1 MGKMK
6 VQQGKL
12 SNRIIALVVTV
23 LVTLLM
29 MYVVTLSIAAKKVA
43 EQSVGTMA
51 TSIAKNLTNYID
63 ADSYEKLAQQPTENE
78 LYWQLREQL
87 NDLREKNGVLYAYTY
102 ATPTDD
108 AVHFLVDG
116 QPKDAKAE
124 DVGKIN
130 DTSASTTV
138 KDLEKVNEEG
148 AYHSPILSSSFG
160 EYVSGTVP
168 IQNKAGKTV
177 AYLGVDIDA
186 NQVAD
191 IRKEAMWTIL
201 PYVTAIFLVL
211 IALSG
216 AILYKYINR
225 QLKPLKTLAEA
236 ADDMASGR
244 LQQGVARVA
253 SLSFKQSNEISTF
266 AKSFDAS
273 LRTLEGTLTAFQ
285 TKAQDLQQI
294 TSVLTAT
301 SETIEQSNSRV
312 SNNMT
317 QMSSEA
323 THQMSSNKEVLTAMD
338 EMTTGIQ
345 RMADM
350 TSDVAAS
357 SNDMTMA
364 LHDGV
369 AKTNQVVAQMST
381 VEQTVL
387 VTADHVEEMTAKFTN
402 VESKISI
409 ITDIANQTNLLALNA
424 AIEAARAGEAGKGFA
439 VVADEVRKLAES
451 SNAAAHDILQELTAF
466 KALSERT
473 NEQIQLSKSEMT
485 AGNAAVSEVGKHL
498 TSISETVLGVNDS
511 IQEESAIIQQMSAGS
526 EEVFASMAQMNRNI
540 EDSLVFMSETTN
552 ASKVQQQMVGELQR
566 VIENVERTTAE
577 VLTEINKFQ

>member
-1 MGKMK
+1 MK
-6 VQQGKL
+6 AKESKL

-23 LVTLLM
+23 LAILLVL
-29 MYVVTLSIAAKKVA
+29 YVVTLSLAAKKVA
-43 EQSVGTMA
+43 EQSVGTTA
-51 TSIAKNLTNYID
+51 TTIAENLTKYID
-63 ADSYEKLAQQPTENE
+63 AEGYEKLAAQPTENE
-78 LYWQLREQL
+78 LYWRLRDEL
-87 NDLREKNGVLYAYTY
+87 NELREKNGVLYAYTF
-102 ATPTDD
+102 AVPTNDK
-108 AVHFLVDG
+108 VQFLVDG
-116 QPKDAKAE
+116 QPRDAKDE
-124 DVGKIN
+124 DVGKLM
-130 DTSASTTV
+130 DESSSTSTA
-138 KDLEKVNEEG
+138 DLKEVDQKGN
-148 AYHSPILSSSFG
+148 YHSDILSSSFG

-168 IQNKAGKTV
+168 IKNDAGKTI

-186 NQVAD
+186 NKVEE
-191 IRKEAMWTIL
+191 IRHQAMWTIL
-201 PYVTAIFLVL
+201 PYVSAIFLAL
-211 IALSG
+211 IALS
-216 AILYKYINR
+216 AIVLYKYINR

-244 LQQGVARVA
+244 LQQGVARIN
-253 SLSFKQSNEISTF
+253 SLSFKQQNEISTF

-273 LRTLEGTLTAFQ
+273 LHTLEETLKAFQ

-294 TSVLTAT
+294 TGVLTST
-301 SETIEQSNSRV
+301 SDTIEQSNSQV
-312 SNNMT
+312 STNMA

-350 TSDVAAS
+350 TSDVAES
-357 SNDMTMA
+357 SNEMSTA
-364 LHDGV
+364 VHESV
-369 AKTNQVVAQMST
+369 TKTNEVVAQMKT

-387 VTADHVEEMTAKFTN
+387 ATAADVEEMTAKFAN

-451 SNAAAHDILQELTAF
+451 SNEAASEILQEIATF
-466 KALSERT
+466 KTLSERT
-473 NEQIQLSKSEMT
+473 NDQIQVSKSEMT
-485 AGNAAVSEVGKHL
+485 SGNAAVAAIGEHL
-498 TSISETVLGVNDS
+498 TTISHTVMGVNDS

-540 EDSLVFMSETTN
+540 EESLAFMSETTN
-552 ASKVQQQMVGELQR
+552 AAHVQQDMVGELQQ
-566 VIENVERTTAE
+566 VIENVERMTAE
-577 VLTEINKFQ
+577 VLAEINKFQ

>member
-1 MGKMK
+1 MK
-6 VQQGKL
+6 AKESKL

-23 LVTLLM
+23 LAILLVL
-29 MYVVTLSIAAKKVA
+29 YVVTLSLAAKKVA
-43 EQSVGTMA
+43 EQSVGTTA
-51 TSIAKNLTNYID
+51 TTIAENLTKYID
-63 ADSYEKLAQQPTENE
+63 AEGYEKLAAQPTENE
-78 LYWQLREQL
+78 LYWRLRDEL
-87 NDLREKNGVLYAYTY
+87 NELREKNGVLYAYTF
-102 ATPTDD
+102 AVPTNDK
-108 AVHFLVDG
+108 VQFLVDG
-116 QPKDAKAE
+116 QPRDAKDE
-124 DVGKIN
+124 DVGKLM
-130 DTSASTTV
+130 DESSSTSTA
-138 KDLEKVNEEG
+138 DLKEVDQKGN
-148 AYHSPILSSSFG
+148 YHSNILSSSFG

-168 IQNKAGKTV
+168 IKNGAGKTI

-186 NQVAD
+186 NQVAE
-191 IRKEAMWTIL
+191 IRHQAMWTIL
-201 PYVTAIFLVL
+201 PYVSAIFLAL
-211 IALSG
+211 IALS
-216 AILYKYINR
+216 AIVLYKYINR

-244 LQQGVARVA
+244 LQQGVARIN
-253 SLSFKQSNEISTF
+253 SLSFKQQNEISTF

-273 LRTLEGTLTAFQ
+273 LHTLEETLKAFQ

-294 TSVLTAT
+294 TGVLTST
-301 SETIEQSNSRV
+301 SDTIEQSNSQV
-312 SNNMT
+312 STNMA

-350 TSDVAAS
+350 TSDVAES
-357 SNDMTMA
+357 SNEMSTA
-364 LHDGV
+364 VHESV
-369 AKTNQVVAQMST
+369 TKTNEVVAQMKT

-387 VTADHVEEMTAKFTN
+387 ATAADVEEMTAKFAN

-451 SNAAAHDILQELTAF
+451 SNEAASEILQELATF
-466 KALSERT
+466 KTLSERT
-473 NEQIQLSKSEMT
+473 NAQIQVSKSEMT
-485 AGNAAVSEVGKHL
+485 SGNAAVAAIGEHL
-498 TSISETVLGVNDS
+498 TTISQTVMGVNDS

-540 EDSLVFMSETTN
+540 EESLAFMSETTN
-552 ASKVQQQMVGELQR
+552 AAHVQQDMVGELQH
-566 VIENVERTTAE
+566 VIENVERMTAE
-577 VLTEINKFQ
+577 MLAEINKFQ

>member
-1 MGKMK
+1 MK
-6 VQQGKL
+6 VKERKL
-12 SNRIIALVVTV
+12 SNRIIALVAMILMILLV
-23 LVTLLM
+23 L
-29 MYVVTLSIAAKKVA
+29 YVVTLSIAAKKVA

-51 TSIAKNLTNYID
+51 TTIAKNLTNYID
-63 ADSYEKLAQQPTENE
+63 VGGYEKLAAQPAENE
-78 LYWQLREQL
+78 LYWQLRDEL
-87 NDLREKNGVLYAYTY
+87 NDLREKNGVLYAYTF
-102 ATPTDD
+102 AVPTSGK
-108 AVHFLVDG
+108 VQFLVDG
-116 QPKDAKAE
+116 QPRDAKDE
-124 DVGKIN
+124 DVGKIM
-130 DTSASTTV
+130 DESSSTSTQ
-138 KDLEKVNEEG
+138 DLNVVDEEG
-148 AYHSPILSSSFG
+148 IYHSDILSSSFG

-168 IQNKAGKTV
+168 IQNEAGKTV

-201 PYVTAIFLVL
+201 PYVTIMFLVL
-211 IALSG
+211 ITLSG

-236 ADDMASGR
+236 ADDMATGH
-244 LQQGVARVA
+244 LQRGIARVEA
-253 SLSFKQSNEISTF
+253 LSFKQHNEISTF

-273 LRTLEGTLTAFQ
+273 LHTLEQTLASFH
-285 TKAQDLQQI
+285 KKSQDLQHI
-294 TSVLTAT
+294 TNVLTNT
-301 SETIEQSNSRV
+301 SQTIEQSSSRV
-312 SNNMT
+312 GNNMT

-350 TSDVAAS
+350 TTEVAES
-357 SNDMTMA
+357 SNDMSA
-364 LHDGV
+364 AVHEGV
-369 AKTNQVVAQMST
+369 IKTNQVVAQMET
-381 VEQTVL
+381 VEKTVL
-387 VTADHVEEMTAKFTN
+387 ATADHVEDMTAKFAN

-451 SNAAAHDILQELTAF
+451 SNAAAHDILRELAAF
-466 KALSERT
+466 KTLSEET
-473 NEQIQLSKSEMT
+473 NEQIQLSKAEMT
-485 AGNAAVSEVGKHL
+485 SGNAAVVAVGQHL
-498 TSISETVLGVNDS
+498 TNIRKTVMGVNDS

-540 EDSLVFMSETTN
+540 EDSLAFMSETTN
-552 ASKVQQQMVGELQR
+552 AAQVQQQMVGELQR
-566 VIENVERTTAE
+566 VIEDVERTTAE

>member
-1 MGKMK
+1 MK

-23 LVTLLM
+23 LVALLV

-63 ADSYEKLAQQPTENE
+63 ADGYEKLAQQPTENE

-102 ATPTDD
+102 AIPTDD

-148 AYHSPILSSSFG
+148 AYHSSILSSSFG

-191 IRKEAMWTIL
+191 IRKEALWTIL
-201 PYVTAIFLVL
+201 PYVTIVFLLL
-211 IALSG
+211 IAISTFF
-216 AILYKYINR
+216 LYKYINK

-236 ADDMASGR
+236 ADDMANGR
-244 LQQGVARVA
+244 LTRGAERLA
-253 SLSFKQSNEISTF
+253 TLSLTHRNEITVF
-266 AKSFDAS
+266 ADHFDHS
-273 LRTLEGTLTAFQ
+273 LKTLQQTIEAFQ
-285 TKAQDLQQI
+285 HKAHDLETVT
-294 TSVLTAT
+294 TSLTET
-301 SETIEQSNSRV
+301 SQTIEQSNSRV
-312 SNNMT
+312 SNNMS
-317 QMSSEA
+317 QMSTRAVQQSTTNE
-323 THQMSSNKEVLTAMD
+323 EVLTAMN

-350 TSDVAAS
+350 TSEVAS
-357 SNDMTMA
+357 SSHDMTMSVQE
-364 LHDGV
+364 GV
-369 AKTNQVVAQMST
+369 VRTNEIVDQMQS

-387 VTADHVEEMTAKFTN
+387 STAQNVEQMTAKFQN

-409 ITDIANQTNLLALNA
+409 ITDIADQTNLLALNA

-451 SNAAAHDILQELTAF
+451 SNIAARDILAELASF
-466 KALSERT
+466 KQLSDHT
-473 NEQIQLSKSEMT
+473 HDQIYLSKSEMT
-485 AGNAAVSEVGKHL
+485 AGSAAVTKIGQQL
-498 TSISETVLGVNDS
+498 ALISERVVSVNDR
-511 IQEESAIIQQMSAGS
+511 IQEESAIIEEMSAGS
-526 EEVFASMAQMNRNI
+526 EEVLASMHDMHESIQAST
-540 EDSLVFMSETTN
+540 DFMLKTTE
-552 ASKVQQQMVGELQR
+552 ASNVQQQMVDQLKQ
-566 VIENVERTTAE
+566 VINQVEQTTID
-577 VLTEINKFQ
+577 VSQQLHKFQ